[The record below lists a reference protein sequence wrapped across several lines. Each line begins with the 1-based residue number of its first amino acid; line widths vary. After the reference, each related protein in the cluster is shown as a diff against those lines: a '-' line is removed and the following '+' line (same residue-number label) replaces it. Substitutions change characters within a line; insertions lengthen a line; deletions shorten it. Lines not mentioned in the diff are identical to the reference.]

1 MKILDLINNRFSPTD
16 FSNKQITEEEIKLLF
31 EAAGKAASAFNEQP
45 WRFVYALQQDKE
57 EFKLLHE
64 CLVEGNRTW
73 TGNVSALVITFI
85 SLTYARNG
93 KENAVAKHDLGL
105 AVGNLTMQASSMG
118 LHVHQM
124 AGILPEK
131 IKEVLNVPDGFQPL
145 TAIAI
150 GYNNGEI
157 KFKPRK
163 SVEEIAFKGK
173 WK

>member
-73 TGNVSALVITFI
+73 TGNVSALVITLLAL
-85 SLTYARNG
+85 LTQEME
-93 KENAVAKHDLGL
+93 KK
-105 AVGNLTMQASSMG
+105 MQ
-118 LHVHQM
+118 
-124 AGILPEK
+124 
-131 IKEVLNVPDGFQPL
+131 
-145 TAIAI
+145 
-150 GYNNGEI
+150 
-157 KFKPRK
+157 
-163 SVEEIAFKGK
+163 
-173 WK
+173 